1 MAVVSICPYTKCP
14 PISSPTFNDL
24 SILTNDPTT
33 HDKKF
38 VLEAVSLLTSKNNK
52 LPLISFNVRQIPE
65 QEIEAPTIKVSLN
78 EISFKLYS
86 LGIEIQISQS
96 SK

>member
-1 MAVVSICPYTKCP
+1 MLTK
-14 PISSPTFNDL
+14 
-24 SILTNDPTT
+24 DPTT

-38 VLEAVSLLTSKNNK
+38 VLDAVSLLTSKNNK
-52 LPLISFNVRQIPE
+52 LSLISFNVRQIPE
-65 QEIEAPTIKVSLN
+65 QEIEAPTLKVSKN
-78 EISFKLYS
+78 ETTFKLFS